1 MFLFHHVMKTRDEL
15 ADPAEFEIKK
25 LDSELTRHERQ
36 GRVELHQAGFGRFIS
51 EIDYMSKK

>member
-1 MFLFHHVMKTRDEL
+1 MKTRDEL